1 MAIFNSYVSLPEGTY
16 TPQTWR
22 MGTLRLAK
30 GRREVPRAEELPRAQ
45 RDPRAEAL
53 REVPEIGH
61 ALEVQTRRC

>member
-1 MAIFNSYVSLPEGTY
+1 
-16 TPQTWR
+16 

-53 REVPEIGH
+53 REVPEVGH